1 MKDEQILT
9 ALTAKAISIR
19 INGGS
24 KEAQYLAAYHSVPV
38 LPAFIIIN
46 DGQLVVDIHAG
57 ESKDQF
63 KAAILRA
70 LSSRSSQPPRITSQT
85 PNLDL
90 STTQHP
96 SDYSVARPSVL
107 ATRSS
112 STQASLDH
120 QSEPSRSDAYPGS
133 AASPP
138 PLRQSTSLNSD
149 LDASSPTAGNIDENA
164 NMPPLR
170 SQNVV
175 PTVGVPSNSIHSMA
189 TSSASHGA
197 QPSQTVQN
205 LLADRRRKL
214 EMDKKEKD
222 AVEKA
227 ERRAKAE
234 ARKEAIVV
242 APDSAKVKQ
251 ASYAAQ
257 QRKRQQEAK
266 LERERILRQIEHDKS
281 ERKTKEERRKAIAKA
296 DAEEIDG
303 VGRLVDQQLAS
314 ELISTSSKNSG
325 ECAVQVRL
333 FDGSTIRGRFP
344 NDQTLRGNVRPWI
357 DQTKSDD
364 VPYIFKQI
372 LTPMP
377 NRTLTIS
384 EEEGSLQSLG
394 FSPSATLVII
404 PVQGYTVA
412 YRGGQGIVSKGAS
425 AGYNVISA
433 GAGIVTG
440 AFGTFLGLGRA
451 TPGELPNTHDA
462 TMQGNA
468 EEDTTGIGSGTKIRT
483 LRDQPTNQDDQQLYN
498 GNQVLS
504 HALFPY
510 TWNGTNVHS

>member
-9 ALTAKAISIR
+9 ALKAKAISIR

-24 KEAQYLAAYHSVPV
+24 KEAQYLAAYHSVPA

-46 DGQLVVDIHAG
+46 HGQLVVDIHAG

-63 KAAILRA
+63 KAAVLRA
-70 LSSRSSQPPRITSQT
+70 LSSRSSQPPTITSQT
-85 PNLDL
+85 PNPDP
-90 STTQHP
+90 STIQQP
-96 SDYSVARPSVL
+96 SDYSVARLSAL
-107 ATRSS
+107 ATTSS
-112 STQASLDH
+112 SAQASLD
-120 QSEPSRSDAYPGS
+120 QSEPSWSDPYPGS

-138 PLRQSTSLNSD
+138 PLCQPASLNSD
-149 LDASSPTAGNIDENA
+149 LDASSPTASNTDDHT

-170 SQNVV
+170 SQDMI
-175 PTVGVPSNSIHSMA
+175 PTGGVPSNPIYSMA

-222 AVEKA
+222 AAEKA

-242 APDSAKVKQ
+242 APDSAKAKQ

-281 ERKTKEERRKAIAKA
+281 ERKTKEERRKVIAKA
-296 DAEEIDG
+296 DAEGNDG

-314 ELISTSSKNSG
+314 ELNSPSSKNSG

-344 NDQTLRGNVRPWI
+344 SDQTLRGNVRPWI

-364 VPYIFKQI
+364 IPYTFKQI

-394 FSPSATLVII
+394 LSPSATLVII

-412 YRGGQGIVSKGAS
+412 YSGGQGIVAKGAS

-433 GAGIVTG
+433 GAGIVAG
-440 AFGTFLGLGRA
+440 AFGTLLGLGRA
-451 TPGELPNTHDA
+451 TAPGELPDTLSA

-468 EEDTTGIGSGTKIRT
+468 EEDTAGTESGTKIRT
-483 LRDQPTNQDDQQLYN
+483 LRDQPSNQDDQQLYN
-498 GNQVLS
+498 GNQVPS
-504 HALFPY
+504 YALFSI
-510 TWNGTNVHS
+510 HLKCH

>member
-9 ALTAKAISIR
+9 ALTAKAISVR

-85 PNLDL
+85 SNQDL

-96 SDYSVARPSVL
+96 SDYSVARSSAL

-112 STQASLDH
+112 STQASLD

-138 PLRQSTSLNSD
+138 PLCQSNSLNSD
-149 LDASSPTAGNIDENA
+149 LDASSPTAGNIDDHA

-170 SQNVV
+170 SQNVI
-175 PTVGVPSNSIHSMA
+175 PTVGVPSNSIHSMSA
-189 TSSASHGA
+189 SSASHGA

-242 APDSAKVKQ
+242 APDSAKAKQ

-257 QRKRQQEAK
+257 QRKQQQEAK
-266 LERERILRQIEHDKS
+266 LERERILRQIEHNKS

-296 DAEEIDG
+296 EAEETDG

-314 ELISTSSKNSG
+314 ELTSPSSKKSVG
-325 ECAVQVRL
+325 CAVQVRL

-344 NDQTLRGNVRPWI
+344 SDQTLRGNVRPWI

-364 VPYIFKQI
+364 VPYTFKQI

-412 YRGGQGIVSKGAS
+412 YSEGQGIVSKGAS

-433 GAGIVTG
+433 GAGFVTG
-440 AFGTFLGLGRA
+440 VFGTFLGLGRA
-451 TPGELPNTHDA
+451 TAPGELPNTHNA

-468 EEDTTGIGSGTKIRT
+468 EEDTAGTGSGTKIRT
-483 LRDQPTNQDDQQLYN
+483 LRDQPSNRDDQQLYN

-504 HALFPY
+504 HALFPIHLE
-510 TWNGTNVHS
+510 WH